1 MRIVE
6 RWLDLPGSTREL
18 LSRHRWD
25 FAFAEP

>member
-18 LSRHRWD
+18 LEPPPLGFRV
-25 FAFAEP
+25 AEP